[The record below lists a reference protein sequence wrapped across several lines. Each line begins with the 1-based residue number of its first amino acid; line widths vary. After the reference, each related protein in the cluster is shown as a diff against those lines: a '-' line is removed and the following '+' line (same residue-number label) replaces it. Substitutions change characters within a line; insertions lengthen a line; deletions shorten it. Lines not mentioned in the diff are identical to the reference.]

1 MLKIMRE
8 FFIDTFYDNMYHLS
22 DKYKKAAATISVII
36 TVLGSITLGTIVIFT
51 DLAKAGCAISIPF
64 FSLMGTGICGLGLG
78 LLSIVFLGLITH
90 IGLAAI
96 PEWIINERKNWKNG
110 KRTTLI
116 NKAKIITDWF
126 KTNWKTILIVIA
138 CIIAIMLSSYLLGY
152 FAWLLA
158 C

>member
-96 PEWIINERKNWKNG
+96 PEWIINEKKIGRMEKELLL
-110 KRTTLI
+110 LI
-116 NKAKIITDWF
+116 KQK
-126 KTNWKTILIVIA
+126 
-138 CIIAIMLSSYLLGY
+138 
-152 FAWLLA
+152 
-158 C
+158 